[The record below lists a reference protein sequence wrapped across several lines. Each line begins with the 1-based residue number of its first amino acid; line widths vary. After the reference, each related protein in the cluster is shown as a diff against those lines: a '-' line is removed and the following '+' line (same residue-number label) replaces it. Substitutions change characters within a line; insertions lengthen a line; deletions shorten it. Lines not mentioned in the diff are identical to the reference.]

1 MKRSAVFLILGIAI
15 YSFSVVRAEEGGTG
29 HYLPGSIAS
38 FADGVPADTT
48 FIARLNVIYYD
59 GSFGHSLPIAGTR
72 AASVE
77 AESFALGLTLVWRPP
92 LEIGKGYSYAFGV
105 TVPFVFLDVAGDVET
120 DQTTMRRSDSASG
133 LGDIM
138 ILPVM
143 LSHAL
148 GTSSQ
153 GEFRIGAYAPTGS
166 YEVGHLA
173 NTGKNF
179 WTIEPTLGY
188 RYLGQK
194 NGREVSIFAGMDF
207 NSGNDATD
215 YHTGTQAHLESTLAQ
230 HFPLAKGLAGAG
242 LSGYWYEQVTGDSG
256 SGAIFG
262 DFKGRTVGFG
272 PAVSFTKAAASFDW
286 LVEFKWLHE
295 FETRNR
301 LEGDY
306 LWLKVLGK
314 F

>member
-1 MKRSAVFLILGIAI
+1 MRRLITFVFLCWA
-15 YSFSVVRAEEGGTG
+15 FSAPLSVQAEEGGTG
-29 HYLPGSIAS
+29 HYLPGSMAS

-59 GSFGHSLPIAGTR
+59 GAYGHTLPIAGIS
-72 AASVE
+72 AVDVE
-77 AESFALGLTLVWRPP
+77 AQSLAVGLSLVWRPP
-92 LEIGKGYSYAFGV
+92 LEIGKGYSFAFGA
-105 TVPFVFLDVAGDVET
+105 TIPFVFLDVAGDVEAEQKT
-120 DQTTMRRSDSASG
+120 VRRSDSATG

-138 ILPVM
+138 FLPVM

-148 GTSSQ
+148 GSSSQ
-153 GEFRIGAYAPTGS
+153 AEFRLGVYAPTGS
-166 YEVGHLA
+166 YEVGQLA

-194 NGREVSIFAGMDF
+194 NGREVSVFAGMDF
-207 NSGNDATD
+207 NTENEATN
-215 YHTGTQAHLESTLAQ
+215 YQTGSQVHLEGTLAQ
-230 HFPLAKGLAGAG
+230 HFPLMKGLAGAG
-242 LSGYWYEQVTGDSG
+242 LSGFWYQQVTGDSG
-256 SGAIFG
+256 SGATFG
-262 DFKGRTVGFG
+262 DFKGETAGLG
-272 PAVSFTKAAASFDW
+272 PVVSFTKAAAGFDW

-295 FETRNR
+295 FETHNR
-301 LEGDY
+301 LGGDY